1 MNSIETYGVFANHLF
16 LFSFQSQTYLL
27 KFDYEYSASYSKYFV
42 VYNDIL
48 RGPKISYD
56 ISDNIYCLSKVNET
70 LAAFIS
76 LVTEDIKNYQ
86 KIEIALLIDI
96 SANSTTEINRSNRLL
111 RSGQVCTVFDI
122 EGSHMVIAAGG
133 LIRNPELYDNSTDII
148 GISPDDKLWKT
159 GNYHCKL

>member
-1 MNSIETYGVFANHLF
+1 MNSIETYGVFANQLF

-96 SANSTTEINRSNRLL
+96 STNLTTEINRSNRL
-111 RSGQVCTVFDI
+111 RSGHVCTVFDI
-122 EGSHMVIAAGG
+122 EGSYMVIAGGG
-133 LIRNPELYDNSTDII
+133 LIRNPELYNNSTDII

-159 GNYHCKL
+159 GNYHYKL